1 MSNPITSY
9 MGLHADALPLRE
21 QRMKL
26 IASNLSNADTP
37 GYVARDFK
45 FADALNAATQSGPS
59 LEQKL
64 GTNGASHPQH
74 IPLPAGS
81 SAPAGTTL
89 GYALQT
95 QPSLDK
101 NTVDMDR
108 ERANFVDNAVRF
120 EATLR
125 FINGNVRTMLSSIQ
139 GQ

>member
-1 MSNPITSY
+1 M
-9 MGLHADALPLRE
+9 
-21 QRMKL
+21 
-26 IASNLSNADTP
+26 
-37 GYVARDFK
+37 
-45 FADALNAATQSGPS
+45 NAATQSGPS